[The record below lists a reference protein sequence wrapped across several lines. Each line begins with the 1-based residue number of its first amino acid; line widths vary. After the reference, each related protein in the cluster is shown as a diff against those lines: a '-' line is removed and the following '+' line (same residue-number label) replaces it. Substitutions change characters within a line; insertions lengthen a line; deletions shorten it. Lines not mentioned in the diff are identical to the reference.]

1 MKIQLKNLF
10 LYNFHIDVLV
20 YGYICKMAMNITF
33 NHHTINKCTL
43 WHLFQRN
50 KGMLHTR
57 TPVHKRLRQLY
68 TNYHKTGNKSDFLQW
83 VNG

>member
-57 TPVHKRLRQLY
+57 TPVHKRY
-68 TNYHKTGNKSDFLQW
+68 GSFTGTTTKLGTTQISF
-83 VNG
+83 NG